1 MRESYKRIDLLKVSN
16 VNNEIQYSEENNLSK
31 LYLKTPIINT
41 TGVTIDEHKNI
52 KYIPDRNNSR
62 DLQLLEILF
71 QISAKFDEHT
81 NKMLFLDNQDRIIF
95 YISTDTKYFNSNT
108 YEISENKLEDS
119 NKCLCYIYFKDSKI
133 YIDQYMKI

>member
-16 VNNEIQYSEENNLSK
+16 VNNEIRYFEENNANM

-41 TGVTIDEHKNI
+41 TGVIIDNHKII

-81 NKMLFLDNQDRIIF
+81 NNMLFLDDQDKILF
-95 YISTDTKYFNSNT
+95 HVSDSTKYFNANT
-108 YEISENKLEDS
+108 YEIRENKLEVS
-119 NKCLCYIYFKDSKI
+119 NKCLCYIYFKNSKI